1 MNTSNGPTQQQ
12 VTHTVTNTE
21 SFLRQFFK
29 ALDDHR
35 QNLPQF
41 LRPDTAIVWNGTP
54 IAGRDAFLGIYAQMP
69 ATVTHDMF
77 GFDCHGVNG
86 GTIINAT
93 GRVRMTNERGKDPH
107 GFSFT
112 GMVRPDET
120 QPPSASQTSV
130 PQYLVSFS
138 YRIVHRPEDSQVE
151 YPQ

>member
-1 MNTSNGPTQQQ
+1 MNTSTNPTPQQ
-12 VTHTVTNTE
+12 VNHTVNNAE

-54 IAGRDAFLGIYAQMP
+54 LAGRDAFLGIYAQMP
-69 ATVTHDMF
+69 ASITHDIMA
-77 GFDCHGVNG
+77 FDCHAVTG
-86 GTIINAT
+86 GTIVNAA
-93 GRVRMTNERGKDPH
+93 GRVRMTDERGKDPH

-120 QPPSASQTSV
+120 APPSASQSSV

-138 YRIVHRPEDSQVE
+138 YRFVHRPEDSQME
-151 YPQ
+151 LPQ